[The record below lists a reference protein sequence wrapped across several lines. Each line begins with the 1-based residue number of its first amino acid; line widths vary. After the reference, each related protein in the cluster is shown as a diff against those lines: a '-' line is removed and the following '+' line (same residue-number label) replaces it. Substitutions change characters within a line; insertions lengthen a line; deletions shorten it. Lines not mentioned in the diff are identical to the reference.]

1 MTPFVG
7 RDIEIAA
14 LWSTLEATGRAGLQV
29 VAVTGEP
36 GIGKSRLLSEFGEM
50 ARRRGS
56 RVVSSSATP
65 GQRSQPLAPLLD
77 AVVDGDR
84 RATRQTGPGAAW
96 ARSTASVHLVRDLV
110 DRAGDADAHRLVVL
124 VDDMHRA
131 DETTIALLAQVV
143 RAPSPV
149 PLLLVLAYR
158 PRQAPVRLHTALVG
172 APGDERVREIPLGPI
187 GEQDAQTL
195 LGVRCGTPW
204 QWAVYRHS
212 GGNPLHLDALAAAAT
227 GLRSTASVVVGEL
240 PVALRMRLVGE
251 LEAASPLSRIVL
263 DAAAVAGEVF
273 EPALVAQIGQCR
285 DAEVHRALDE
295 LADLDV
301 VRPVAGGRLISFR
314 HAVLWRAV
322 YDAVSPGWQLAAHD
336 RATAALYRRGA
347 PPQALAPHVA
357 RTARPGDVAAVS
369 LLHRAALAVQHQDP
383 VTAAHWLRV
392 ALRLLPHR
400 PDHHQRRGV
409 LLVRLAQLAAV
420 AGDLPASRDALHEAL
435 KLLQRRPTTRRA
447 HAVALCVMVE
457 LSLSRRAEATAL
469 ARAELAGLPA
479 APSIGRAML
488 TFELA
493 CSELA
498 AGHADTAREL
508 AAAAYDVARRYPVR
522 SAVATTLAL
531 LTVADTAALDMPAA
545 RRHLDRAV
553 DLLDAML
560 DGEFVRS
567 LRAAV
572 WVIEA
577 EILHERF
584 DDALRHLDRAVSS
597 AQQSGQLLLLARL
610 YAALVVALQVSGRLP
625 EAQESARRAVEVAIA
640 AGGDREIAVARI
652 LRAWLDSQVRATAET
667 DPEVDAL
674 PMLPDGPYSLLV
686 RRLLVEI
693 GLAGGNVTGHPA
705 HPGLAD
711 SDGLL
716 ASDLCSQASWCET
729 MTRAE
734 LAAGRAE
741 RAAHWADR
749 AATVAAVLDLP
760 GNTGLAL
767 LARAQVLA
775 VDDPARAVP
784 AAQVAARE
792 LASAGM
798 VVDAAR
804 ARMVAVGPLAALG
817 LVHDS
822 YREVKAAQ
830 AAFEGWGAH
839 RLARQ
844 AVLERRRLAARSSR
858 RAGPEDGETA
868 AGLNLLTRRE
878 RQVAVLVSQG
888 LTNRRVA
895 QELFV
900 TEKTVEMHL
909 ANIFAKLGVSS
920 RAVVARLIG
929 ATGHPVGAA
938 VPAGEAAAS

>member
-1 MTPFVG
+1 MPPFVG
-7 RDIEIAA
+7 RDTELAVLRSA
-14 LWSTLEATGRAGLQV
+14 LEATGRAGVRV
-29 VAVTGEP
+29 VAVTGDP
-36 GIGKSRLLSEFGEM
+36 GIGKTRLLSEFGEL
-50 ARRRGS
+50 ARRRGA
-56 RVVSSSATP
+56 RVVSSSATR

-77 AVVDGDR
+77 ALVDCDR
-84 RATRQTGPGAAW
+84 CANRKTDPGEAPTGA
-96 ARSTASVHLVRDLV
+96 TASIQLVRDLV
-110 DRAGDADAHRLVVL
+110 NRTGDADANSLVVL
-124 VDDMHRA
+124 VDDMHWA
-131 DETTIALLAQVV
+131 DETTVALLTQLV
-143 RAPSPV
+143 RTPSPV
-149 PLLLVLAYR
+149 PLLVVLAYR

-172 APGDERVREIPLGPI
+172 APGDEWVREVPLGPI
-187 GEQDAQTL
+187 SEQDAQTL
-195 LGVRCGTPW
+195 LGPQRSTPW
-204 QWAVYRHS
+204 QWAVYRHG
-212 GGNPLHLDALAAAAT
+212 GGNPLHLHALAAAAT
-227 GLRSTASVVVGEL
+227 GLCSTASVVVGEL

-295 LADLDV
+295 LAELDV

-336 RATAALYRRGA
+336 RAAAALSRRGA
-347 PPQALAPHVA
+347 PPEALAPHVA
-357 RTARPGDVAAVS
+357 RIARPGDLTAVS
-369 LLHRAALAVQHQDP
+369 ILHRAAMAVQHHAP

-400 PDHHQRRGV
+400 PDHDQRRVV

-420 AGDLPASRDALHEAL
+420 VGDLLASRDALHEAL
-435 KLLQRRPTTRRA
+435 RMLQRRRTTRRA
-447 HAVALCVMVE
+447 YAVALCVMVE
-457 LSLSRRAEATAL
+457 LSLSRRAEAGAL
-469 ARAELAGLPA
+469 ARAELAVVPA
-479 APSIGRAML
+479 AQSIGRAML
-488 TFELA
+488 SFELA
-493 CSELA
+493 CLELA
-498 AGHADTAREL
+498 AGRADVAREL
-508 AAAAYDVARRYPVR
+508 AAVAYTAAQRHQAR
-522 SAVATTLAL
+522 SAEATTLAL
-531 LTVADTAALDMPAA
+531 LAVADTAALDMPAA
-545 RRHLDRAV
+545 HRRLDQAV

-567 LRAAV
+567 LRAAA

-584 DDALRHLDRAVSS
+584 DDALRHLDRAVSG

-610 YAALVVALQVSGRLP
+610 YTALVVTLQVKGRLP
-625 EAQESARRAVEVAIA
+625 QAQECAQRAAEVATA
-640 AGGDREIAVARI
+640 VGGEREIAVARI
-652 LRAWLDSQVRATAET
+652 LQAWLDSQVRPTAET
-667 DPEVDAL
+667 DPEADAL
-674 PMLPDGPYSLLV
+674 PVLPDGPYSLLV

-693 GLAGGNVTGHPA
+693 GLAGGNVAGYLTRTQLG
-705 HPGLAD
+705 D
-711 SDGLL
+711 SPCPP
-716 ASDLCSQASWCET
+716 ASDLCSQAGWCEA

-734 LAAGRAE
+734 LTAGRTE
-741 RAAHWADR
+741 LAAHWADR
-749 AATVAAVLDLP
+749 ADAVAAVLDLP
-760 GNTGLAL
+760 GQTGLAL

-775 VDDPARAVP
+775 AEDPARAVT

-817 LVHDS
+817 LVDDS
-822 YREVKAAQ
+822 YREIKAVQ

-844 AVLERRRLAARSSR
+844 AGLERRRLAARSSR
-858 RAGPEDGETA
+858 RTGLDDREEA

-929 ATGHPVGAA
+929 ATGQPVGAA
-938 VPAGEAAAS
+938 VPAGEAAAT